1 MDLFDIIGPVMVGPS
16 SSHTAGAARIG
27 QVVLGLLGEPV
38 TGAKIGFHGSFAKTY
53 QGHGTDR
60 AVVGGLMGMNV
71 DDLRLRNSLDLAR
84 EAGLDFSF
92 ETVKLRGVHPNTV
105 VVDAR
110 GASGKKVSVQASSI
124 GGGNIMVNSLNGLE
138 VGFSGKENTLI
149 IQHQDMPGAISNV
162 TGLLA
167 GWGLNIATMRVFR
180 KEAGSEAVMA
190 IELDD
195 PLDPMLIHALKAVHG
210 VIGVTYLSRRR
221 G

>member
-27 QVVLGLLGEPV
+27 QVVLDLLGEAV
-38 TGAKIGFHGSFAKTY
+38 AGAKIGFHGSFSKTY
-53 QGHGTDR
+53 EGHGTDR
-60 AVVGGLMGMNV
+60 AVVGGLMGMHV

-84 EAGLDFSF
+84 EAGLDITF
-92 ETVKLRGVHPNTV
+92 ETIKLRGVHPNTLLV
-105 VVDAR
+105 EAWS
-110 GASGKKVSVQASSI
+110 ASGKRVSVQASSV

-149 IQHQDMPGAISNV
+149 IRHQDAPGAISSV
-162 TGLLA
+162 SGLLA
-167 GWGLNIATMRVFR
+167 GWRLNIATMRVFR

-195 PLDPMLIHALKAVHG
+195 PLDPMLIHALEAVHG
-210 VIGVTYLSRRR
+210 ITSVTYLARRR

>member
-27 QVVLGLLGEPV
+27 QVVLGLLGEKV
-38 TGAKIGFHGSFAKTY
+38 AGAKIGFHGSFAKTY

-60 AVVGGLMGMNV
+60 AVVGGLMGMPV
-71 DDLRLRNSLDLAR
+71 DDLRLRRSLELAQA
-84 EAGLDFSF
+84 AGLQFTF
-92 ETVKLRGVHPNTV
+92 ETVKLRGVHPNTLV
-105 VVDAR
+105 IDAW
-110 GASGKKVSVQASSI
+110 GESGKRVSVQASSI

-149 IQHQDMPGAISNV
+149 IQHQDAPGAISSV
-162 TGLLA
+162 SGLLA
-167 GWGLNIATMRVFR
+167 GWRLNIATMRVFR
-180 KEAGSEAVMA
+180 KKAGSEAVMA

-195 PLDPMLIHALKAVHG
+195 PLEPMMLRALEAVHG
-210 VIGVTYLSRRR
+210 INTVTYLARRR